1 MNEVIEGK
9 LKLDHAVSL
18 APLLEKEHVKKLIN
32 EIGIENFNSDSLSR
46 LAPFIDQET
55 LKNLVT
61 TYMRT
66 GK

>member
-9 LKLDHAVSL
+9 LKLDHVVSL